1 MIKTTIMKKIIKP
14 LFSIILVFVLMAF
27 QGGDVLCNAK
37 ELKEKARNV
46 LEPYKYD
53 SSELTRILYK
63 KKESIKEVEVPLF
76 IGEKYRM
83 VFELEALPKKVEVQ
97 IYNKDKESKNRKLLF
112 SSKDLGDK
120 KEFTF
125 EVSKV
130 RHVYVDYVVPPTEEG
145 SYSGCAVF
153 MVGYK

>member
-1 MIKTTIMKKIIKP
+1 MKKIIKS
-14 LFSIILVFVLMAF
+14 LFSFIIVFVMMAF

-37 ELKEKARNV
+37 ELKEKAKNV

-63 KKESIKEVEVPLF
+63 NKETLKEVEVPLF
-76 IGEKYRM
+76 IGEKYRF
-83 VFELEALPKKVEVQ
+83 VFELEALPKQVEVQ
-97 IYNKDKESKNRKLLF
+97 IYNKDKDSKSRKLLF
-112 SSKDLGDK
+112 SSKELGADK
-120 KEFTF
+120 KEFQF
-125 EVSKV
+125 EVSKM
-130 RHVYVDYVVPPTEEG
+130 RHVYVDYVIPPTETG

>member
-1 MIKTTIMKKIIKP
+1 MKKIIKP
-14 LFSIILVFVLMAF
+14 FLSIVIVFALIAF
-27 QGGDVLCNAK
+27 QSGDVLCNAK
-37 ELKEKARNV
+37 ELKEKAKNA

-63 KKESIKEVEVPLF
+63 NKQTMKEVEVPLF
-76 IGEKYRM
+76 IGEKYRI
-83 VFELEALPKKVEVQ
+83 VFELEALPKHVEVQ
-97 IYNKDKESKNRKLLF
+97 IYNKDKNSKNRKLLF
-112 SSKDLGDK
+112 SSKDMAADI
-120 KEFTF
+120 KEFQF

-130 RHVYVDYVVPPTEEG
+130 RHVFVDYIVPPTETG

>member
-1 MIKTTIMKKIIKP
+1 MTMTKIIKP
-14 LFSIILVFVLMAF
+14 IVSIVIVFVLMAF
-27 QGGDVLCNAK
+27 QTGDVLCNSK
-37 ELKEKARNV
+37 ELKEKAKLA

-63 KKESIKEVEVPLF
+63 AKETVKEVEVPLF

-83 VFELEALPKKVEVQ
+83 VFELEALPKQVEVQ

-112 SSKDLGDK
+112 SSKDMGDK
-120 KEFTF
+120 KEFQF

-130 RHVYVDYVVPPTEEG
+130 RHVYVDYIVPPTEAG

>member
-1 MIKTTIMKKIIKP
+1 MKK
-14 LFSIILVFVLMAF
+14 LFKSLLTFVFIFAFMAF

-37 ELKEKARNV
+37 ELKEKAKV
-46 LEPYKYD
+46 ALEPYKYD
-53 SSELTRILYK
+53 SAELTRIIYK
-63 KKESIKEVEVPLF
+63 AKETVKEVEVPLF

-83 VFELEALPKKVEVQ
+83 VFELEALPKQVEVQ
-97 IYNKDKESKNRKLLF
+97 IYNKDKSSKKRKLLF
-112 SSKDLGDK
+112 SSKDIGAEK
-120 KEFTF
+120 KEFVF

-130 RHVYVDYVVPPTEEG
+130 RQVYVDYVIPPTEAG

>member
-1 MIKTTIMKKIIKP
+1 MKKIIKSV
-14 LFSIILVFVLMAF
+14 LTIAFIFALMAF

-37 ELKEKARNV
+37 ELKEKAKVV

-53 SSELTRILYK
+53 SAELTRILYK
-63 KKESIKEVEVPLF
+63 TKETVKEVEVPLF

-83 VFELEALPKKVEVQ
+83 VFELEALPKQVEVQ
-97 IYNKDKESKNRKLLF
+97 IYNKDKSSKKRKLLF
-112 SSKDLGDK
+112 SSKDIGAEK
-120 KEFTF
+120 KEFVF

-130 RHVYVDYVVPPTEEG
+130 RQVYVDYIIPPTEAG

>member
-1 MIKTTIMKKIIKP
+1 MTKIIKP
-14 LFSIILVFVLMAF
+14 IVSIVIVFVLMAF
-27 QGGDVLCNAK
+27 QTGDVLCNSK
-37 ELKEKARNV
+37 ELKEKAKLA

-63 KKESIKEVEVPLF
+63 AKETVKEVEVPLF

-83 VFELEALPKKVEVQ
+83 VFELEALPKQVEVQ
-97 IYNKDKESKNRKLLF
+97 IYNKDKDSKNRKLLF
-112 SSKDLGDK
+112 SSKDMGDK
-120 KEFTF
+120 KEFQF
-125 EVSKV
+125 EISKV
-130 RHVYVDYVVPPTEEG
+130 RHVYVDYIVPPTEAG

>member
-1 MIKTTIMKKIIKP
+1 MKKIIKP
-14 LFSIILVFVLMAF
+14 IVSTILVFVLMAF

-37 ELKEKARNV
+37 DLKEKAKNT

-63 KKESIKEVEVPLF
+63 KKESVKEIEVPLF

-83 VFELEALPKKVEVQ
+83 VFELEALPKQVEVQ
-97 IYNKDKESKNRKLLF
+97 IYNKSKDSKNRKLLF
-112 SSKDLGDK
+112 SSKSLGDK
-120 KEFTF
+120 KEFMF

-130 RHVYVDYVVPPTEEG
+130 RQVYVDYIVPPTEEG